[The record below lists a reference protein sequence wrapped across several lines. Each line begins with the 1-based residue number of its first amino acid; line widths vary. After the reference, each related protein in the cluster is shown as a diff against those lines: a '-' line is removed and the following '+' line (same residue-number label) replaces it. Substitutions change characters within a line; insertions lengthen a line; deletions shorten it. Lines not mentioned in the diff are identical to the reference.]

1 MLPTWTTLPNGSQ
14 HGAWIFLLAFFQ
26 ATVFLT
32 TASHVPAMSA
42 KEKRQLRD
50 QVKDMFLHGNHS
62 YMDNAFPADELVR
75 AQKEVELDLCW
86 QNCNL
91 QVVVCPCYTGAHL
104 RIVDQWQIFKT
115 RLLSNLLCNVCTL
128 LQFRMTLFL
137 FTDASKL

>member
-50 QVKDMFLHGNHS
+50 QVKDMFLHGYHS
-62 YMDNAFPADELVR
+62 YMDNAFPADELVG
-75 AQKEVELDLCW
+75 AQKEVELD
-86 QNCNL
+86 
-91 QVVVCPCYTGAHL
+91 PCVGRIATCRLWSVPLLYWCAPAH
-104 RIVDQWQIFKT
+104 
-115 RLLSNLLCNVCTL
+115 C
-128 LQFRMTLFL
+128 
-137 FTDASKL
+137 